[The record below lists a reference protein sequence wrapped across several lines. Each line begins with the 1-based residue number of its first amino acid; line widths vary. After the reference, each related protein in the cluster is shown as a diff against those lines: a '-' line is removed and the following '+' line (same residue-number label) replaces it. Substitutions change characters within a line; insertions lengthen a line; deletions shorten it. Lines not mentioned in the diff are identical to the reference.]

1 MRDLADIQKEKVT
14 AQELH
19 QAKLMLL
26 RDIPLASYRAPVRP
40 LPLSVVAETQEHA
53 GLTRHWDTW
62 FGMPSQYVP
71 YWDAPRSYT
80 SAGRPTD
87 DEPADGK

>member
-1 MRDLADIQKEKVT
+1 
-14 AQELH
+14 
-19 QAKLMLL
+19 
-26 RDIPLASYRAPVRP
+26 
-40 LPLSVVAETQEHA
+40 VVAETQEHA
-53 GLTRHWDTW
+53 GMTRHWDTW